1 MLSELPFYEEL
12 SIIKTNNAFRGYTIS
27 FKVQIIEKK
36 DPINQLEVSKSS
48 IKDLFRDLL
57 NETKH
62 LRYQITL
69 NILSKKYKP
78 NGEIEF
84 RPVYFNST
92 TNHRFRLENSFQ
104 EILYQTDD
112 WINEGSGWI
121 VESIESQYINI
132 STYRPLSG
140 SSYMD
145 LPVELRSPRK
155 GLINIKNKDKKCFLW
170 CHVRHINLLNKHP
183 ERILKNDKKIAE
195 KLNYDGIE
203 FPVKEKGF
211 NKIEVKN
218 NICING
224 FGYENGLVYP
234 IYVSDQKFED
244 SMDLLLL
251 TDDDKSH
258 YVYIKN
264 FDRFMFHKTK
274 NKNKKRFCRSCLQCF
289 SSKNVL
295 AEHKK
300 NCLIINGKQ
309 SVKLKKRTIKFKDYS
324 KQIPVPIKIYADFD
338 CNLQGVE
345 SCKGSYIKN
354 IKITFFVVLLL
365 KFALMIDLVN
375 QLLFLEVKML
385 LMNLF
390 KQFLKSIITEKK

>member
-1 MLSELPFYEEL
+1 MLRNIDLLSELPFYEEL

-132 STYRPLSG
+132 LTYRPLSG
-140 SSYMD
+140 CSYVE
-145 LPVELRSPRK
+145 LPVTLRSPRK
-155 GLINIKNKDKKCFLW
+155 GLINIKNKDQKCFLW
-170 CHVRHINLLNKHP
+170 CHVRHINHVKAHP
-183 ERILKNDKKIAE
+183 ERITQEDKKLANN
-195 KLNYDGIE
+195 LDYDGIK
-203 FPVKEKGF
+203 FPVQEKDF
-211 NKIEVKN
+211 CKIEVKN
-218 NICING
+218 NIYINV
-224 FGYENGLVYP
+224 FGYEN
-234 IYVSDQKFED
+234 
-244 SMDLLLL
+244 
-251 TDDDKSH
+251 
-258 YVYIKN
+258 
-264 FDRFMFHKTK
+264 
-274 NKNKKRFCRSCLQCF
+274 
-289 SSKNVL
+289 
-295 AEHKK
+295 
-300 NCLIINGKQ
+300 
-309 SVKLKKRTIKFKDYS
+309 
-324 KQIPVPIKIYADFD
+324 
-338 CNLQGVE
+338 
-345 SCKGSYIKN
+345 
-354 IKITFFVVLLL
+354 
-365 KFALMIDLVN
+365 
-375 QLLFLEVKML
+375 
-385 LMNLF
+385 
-390 KQFLKSIITEKK
+390 